1 MITNKPADES
11 LKITTKHAS
20 NNALACPGVSHET
33 HILGSCAYEQR
44 RNTMKLNR
52 NTKKAQDLIERFYNS
67 EFETLE
73 ECYNSCSY
81 AKRMAYYNCLYKCSD
96 MDGWRFRIISFNTM
110 SFTCGWLYED
120 KETGVI
126 MLNVETYRNTYT
138 IEY

>member
-1 MITNKPADES
+1 
-11 LKITTKHAS
+11 
-20 NNALACPGVSHET
+20 
-33 HILGSCAYEQR
+33 
-44 RNTMKLNR
+44 MKLNR

-67 EFETLE
+67 EFDTLE
-73 ECYNSCSY
+73 ECYNSCSTS
-81 AKRMAYYNCLYKCSD
+81 KRNAYYECLHKCYD

>member
-1 MITNKPADES
+1 
-11 LKITTKHAS
+11 
-20 NNALACPGVSHET
+20 
-33 HILGSCAYEQR
+33 
-44 RNTMKLNR
+44 MKLNR
-52 NTKKAQDLIERFYNS
+52 NTKKAQDLIDRFNHSTFDMLQDCYKS
-67 EFETLE
+67 YSKHKFRAFQECVTKSFE
-73 ECYNSCSY
+73 
-81 AKRMAYYNCLYKCSD
+81 